1 MKVLQQ
7 SHKFY
12 IQHCQAGVIPSVC
25 GQIYAFKFAAG
36 YFRSVAVHFIGPTE
50 IKRKLVDTTAFSSDS
65 AGSWCVVF
73 GYRTL
78 SPQTRISVRTFFSPP
93 GQKTMGVVIFLH
105 RVKYTIRL
113 EQTIHPKLDARF
125 TGNAFQ
131 RFHLLFET
139 HMGFR
144 PTEQQK
150 TMKPVLVSSMVF
162 LFL

>member
-36 YFRSVAVHFIGPTE
+36 YFRSVAVHFIGPAE

-93 GQKTMGVVIFLH
+93 RSKNDGSCDLSSPGQIHHQTGANDSSEAGCSFYWQ
-105 RVKYTIRL
+105 RVSEIPPSVRDSYGIS
-113 EQTIHPKLDARF
+113 P
-125 TGNAFQ
+125 N
-131 RFHLLFET
+131 
-139 HMGFR
+139 
-144 PTEQQK
+144 
-150 TMKPVLVSSMVF
+150 
-162 LFL
+162 